1 MILAA
6 GLGTRMRP
14 LSELRAKPA
23 LPVRGRPVIGLLLDL
38 LARHGIRDVMINLH
52 HRPTSIRD
60 AVERERP
67 MGLAI
72 HWSEEPVPLGTGGG
86 IRRAAEFLRE
96 SNECLVIAGDML
108 LDLDLGML
116 FAHHRAS
123 RNAATLVL
131 REDHRAPVFGT
142 IGFDAD
148 AQVTRIGTR
157 EIRAGEVASGLF
169 TGVRVFSRSLLDDWP
184 GPEDF
189 EDLRDWLVPAMLERD
204 ARVGAWRVGPDD
216 SVWEPVGTPSEY
228 LRVNLDPPAL
238 PSLGGPVE
246 KWTGEVELV
255 GAAGDVILGSH
266 AQLGEGAHLE
276 QSVVWEDE
284 RVPAGFR
291 GALGVFAGGQF
302 HACTESRAASRADAV
317 ETESGGPS

>member
-148 AQVTRIGTR
+148 AQVTRIGTG
-157 EIRAGEVASGLF
+157 EIRAGEVA
-169 TGVRVFSRSLLDDWP
+169 SLLDDWP